1 MKTVVSRGIPHGQ
14 VPFVDIRDIAV
25 RDRVMR
31 LGENDRAIARQLAA
45 LTEAVAELQRK
56 VRQ

>member
-1 MKTVVSRGIPHGQ
+1 MKTVVNRGIPHGQ
-14 VPFVDIRDIAV
+14 VPFADVRDMAV